1 MFVCDGGV
9 STPLILIRVNNQPLL
24 LQEML
29 FLSQCA
35 VRPASAIASSQ
46 IPECSQLSDIIIT
59 EQSFIGLFCVNAI
72 KSNSSVLLLSDSVCE
87 EDTEQSRIMG

>member
-46 IPECSQLSDIIIT
+46 IPEWSQLSDIIIT
-59 EQSFIGLFCVNAI
+59 EQSFIVLFCVDTI
-72 KSNSSVLLLSDSVCE
+72 ESNSSLLLLSDSVCE

>member
-1 MFVCDGGV
+1 MFVCDSGV

-24 LQEML
+24 SQEML

-46 IPECSQLSDIIIT
+46 IPEWIQLPDIIIT
-59 EQSFIGLFCVNAI
+59 EQSFIVLFCVDAI
-72 KSNSSVLLLSDSVCE
+72 KSNSSVLLQSDSVCE